1 MRTDDG
7 DPGLANDRR
16 HAGAGP
22 TTDGSG
28 LGRPYWVLWVAATA
42 SFIGEGIQFGA
53 LPLLAAS
60 LTRDPRLVSLTEVA
74 AQGGW
79 LLLGLISGVLVDRWR
94 RTTVMWVV
102 DALRAVVAGGFAT
115 IVLLDL
121 QTIPI
126 LLVTGFAL
134 GLMAPFFDNASS
146 AVLPDL
152 VDGRKLERA
161 NAYHQVS
168 LTLGATLIGPPVGAA
183 LFVALSGLPFAIYA
197 VGFAVAAVL
206 VASVRTAVPA
216 PERRDGKHL
225 WRELAE
231 GVRYLWRHKLLR
243 SLALLLLVVNLVGT
257 GVVAILVLYVLQV
270 LELPE
275 AGFGWL
281 VATYAVGGVL
291 GAVLAPRLSRWL
303 STFTCLMVAS
313 ALMCLGI
320 IGMGLLGEVAAV
332 FVTVVAIGFGAAW
345 WNVVTIS
352 LRQRLV
358 PKELLG
364 RVTSVYRM
372 VAFAAAP
379 LGALLAG
386 WLAHRTDLQTPYVV
400 FGVLQLLATLA
411 YATPIRRQL
420 KALQPAP

>member
-1 MRTDDG
+1 
-7 DPGLANDRR
+7 
-16 HAGAGP
+16 
-22 TTDGSG
+22 
-28 LGRPYWVLWVAATA
+28 VLWTAATA

-74 AQGGW
+74 AQAGW

-102 DALRAVVAGGFAT
+102 DAARALVAGAFA
-115 IVLLDL
+115 IVVLLGM
-121 QTIPI
+121 QTIPV
-126 LLVTGFAL
+126 LLLTGFAL

-152 VDGRKLERA
+152 VDAAKLERA

-183 LFVALSGLPFAIYA
+183 LFVAMNGLPFAIYA

-216 PERRDGKHL
+216 PIRSGGAHL
-225 WRELAE
+225 GRELVE

-243 SLALLLLVVNLVGT
+243 TLALLLLVLNMVGT

-281 VATYAVGGVL
+281 VAMYAVGGVL
-291 GAVLAPRLSRWL
+291 GAVAAPRLARRVG
-303 STFTCLMVAS
+303 TFTTLMAAS
-313 ALMCLGI
+313 LMMCTGI
-320 IGMGLLGEVAAV
+320 AAMGLLTQVPAV
-332 FVTVVAIGFGAAW
+332 FASVVVIGFGSAW

-352 LRQRLV
+352 LRQRIV

-379 LGALLAG
+379 YWPAG
-386 WLAHRTDLQTPYVV
+386 SRTAQT
-400 FGVLQLLATLA
+400 
-411 YATPIRRQL
+411 
-420 KALQPAP
+420 

>member
-1 MRTDDG
+1 MRSAD
-7 DPGLANDRR
+7 
-16 HAGAGP
+16 
-22 TTDGSG
+22 G
-28 LGRPYWVLWVAATA
+28 LGKPYWVLWTAATA

-74 AQGGW
+74 AQTGW

-102 DALRAVVAGGFAT
+102 DAARALVAGAFA
-115 IVLLDL
+115 IVVLLDM
-121 QTIPI
+121 QTIPV
-126 LLVTGFAL
+126 LLLTGFAL

-152 VDGRKLERA
+152 VDASKLERA

-183 LFVALSGLPFAIYA
+183 LFVAMHGLPFAIYA

-216 PERRDGKHL
+216 PIRSDGAHL
-225 WRELAE
+225 WRELVE
-231 GVRYLWRHKLLR
+231 GVRYLWRHQLLR
-243 SLALLLLVVNLVGT
+243 TLALLLLVLNMVGT

-281 VATYAVGGVL
+281 VAMYAVGGVL
-291 GAVLAPRLSRWL
+291 GAVAAPRLARRVG
-303 STFTCLMVAS
+303 TFTTLMAAS
-313 ALMCLGI
+313 LMMCTGI
-320 IGMGLLGEVAAV
+320 AAMGLLTKVPAV
-332 FVTVVAIGFGAAW
+332 FASVVVIGFGSAW

-352 LRQRLV
+352 LRQRIV
-358 PKELLG
+358 PNELLG

-379 LGALLAG
+379 LGAVLAG
-386 WLAHRTDLQTPYVV
+386 WLAHRTDLRTPYVV
-400 FGVLQLLATLA
+400 FGVLQLVATLA
-411 YATPIRRQL
+411 YAGPIRRQL
-420 KALQPAP
+420 KTLHPASVG

>member
-1 MRTDDG
+1 MRSAD
-7 DPGLANDRR
+7 
-16 HAGAGP
+16 
-22 TTDGSG
+22 G
-28 LGRPYWVLWVAATA
+28 LGKPYWVLWTAATA

-74 AQGGW
+74 AQAGW

-102 DALRAVVAGGFAT
+102 DAARALVAGAFA
-115 IVLLDL
+115 IVVLLDM
-121 QTIPI
+121 QTIPV
-126 LLVTGFAL
+126 LLLTGFAL

-152 VDGRKLERA
+152 VDASKLERA

-168 LTLGATLIGPPVGAA
+168 LTLGATLVGPPLGAA
-183 LFVALSGLPFAIYA
+183 LFVAMNGLPFAIYA
-197 VGFAVAAVL
+197 IGFAVAAVL

-216 PERRDGKHL
+216 PIRSGGAHL
-225 WRELAE
+225 WRELVE

-243 SLALLLLVVNLVGT
+243 TLALLLLVVNMVGT
-257 GVVAILVLYVLQV
+257 GAVAILVLYVLQV

-281 VATYAVGGVL
+281 VAMYAVGAVL
-291 GAVLAPRLSRWL
+291 GAVAAPRLARWVG
-303 STFTCLMVAS
+303 TFTTLMAAS
-313 ALMCLGI
+313 LMMCTGI
-320 IGMGLLGEVAAV
+320 AAMGLLTQVPAV
-332 FVTVVAIGFGAAW
+332 FASVVVIGFGGAW

-352 LRQRLV
+352 LRQRIV

-379 LGALLAG
+379 LGAVLAG
-386 WLAHRTDLQTPYVV
+386 WLAYRTDLRTPYVV
-400 FGVLQLLATLA
+400 FGVLQLVATLA
-411 YATPIRRQL
+411 YAGPIRRQL
-420 KALQPAP
+420 KTLHPAPVG